1 MSSAFFFFGMITRNK
16 AELARQR
23 QQAAL
28 ERAVKNR
35 TPLGTTPARSPNP
48 PGPGDKPAKRPNPV
62 HTPKPRP

>member
-28 ERAVKNR
+28 ERAVRNR
-35 TPLGTTPARSPNP
+35 TPLGSTPAPARSPKP
-48 PGPGDKPAKRPNPV
+48 PKAPNPV
-62 HTPKPRP
+62 HKPKP